1 MNAIVIIPAR
11 YGSTR
16 LAGKPLANISGRPMV
31 QWVYE
36 AATRTRLTDDVIIA
50 ADDERITEAVRSFG
64 GKAILTSRDHR
75 SGTDRVAEAA
85 MNLKADIIVN
95 LQGDEPLIRS
105 EAIDD
110 VIQPLL
116 DDCSILISTLKKK
129 IGDRSELENPNVVKV
144 VTDKDDFALY
154 FSRYPIPYTGEGS
167 YGSEGIVRYKH
178 IGLYAYRR
186 DFLFK
191 YSKMTPTPLERA
203 ERLEQL
209 RALEN
214 GYRIKVVETDFD
226 AIAVDTVEDL
236 EKVRKI
242 VESRQ
247 DTVDSR

>member
-1 MNAIVIIPAR
+1 MNTIVIIPAH

-36 AATRTRLTDDVIIA
+36 AAMGTRFTDDVIIA
-50 ADDERITEAVRSFG
+50 TDDERIIEAVRSFG
-64 GKAILTSRDHR
+64 GKAILTSGDHI

-85 MNLKADIIVN
+85 VNLKADIIVN
-95 LQGDEPLIRS
+95 LQVDEPLIQS

-110 VIQPLL
+110 LIEPLL
-116 DDCSILISTLKKK
+116 EDGSIPMCTLKKQ
-129 IGDRSELENPNVVKV
+129 IEDRHELENPNIVKV
-144 VTDKDDFALY
+144 VTDRNDFALY
-154 FSRYPIPYTGEGS
+154 FSRHPIPCVREEGQN
-167 YGSEGIVRYKH
+167 SEGIVHYKH

-186 DFLFK
+186 DFLLK

-214 GYRIKVVETDFD
+214 GYRIKVVETYFE
-226 AIAVDTVEDL
+226 AIAVDTAEDL
-236 EKVRKI
+236 ERVRKI
-242 VESRQ
+242 V
-247 DTVDSR
+247 DSGDCP